1 MLWENLHRF
10 YSLIA
15 VGTLNRG
22 GFCSLIAISK
32 PNRGGFYSLIAV
44 SKPNRG
50 GFYSL
55 IAISKQNT
63 QTISATNQ
71 NIKNMPNIAR
81 LPIAAVGAAGAMI
94 VETGEKTGSTE
105 VTGCKAFVT
114 LKAANEAYKVSL
126 GKQSGSFDTDEV
138 ANADK
143 QRDMAVVGIRLHV
156 HSKTYWPDALVVQSA
171 HRLKAVVDMYAAGIE
186 DEAYNDESTL
196 IHTFLTKLAEPQ
208 WQEDITQTE
217 MQPLID
223 RLINTEQTFEQL
235 QRKRAVT
242 SATESEILAATKQRK
257 ALEKAIRT
265 FMQYADAMNLV
276 NPGTVWYNLII
287 TIRQQLSEIERGH
300 RNGGKPSQ
308 SDIDKG

>member
-1 MLWENLHRF
+1 M
-10 YSLIA
+10 SPI
-15 VGTLNRG
+15 T
-22 GFCSLIAISK
+22 
-32 PNRGGFYSLIAV
+32 
-44 SKPNRG
+44 
-50 GFYSL
+50 
-55 IAISKQNT
+55 
-63 QTISATNQ
+63 
-71 NIKNMPNIAR
+71 R
-81 LPIAAVGAAGAMI
+81 LPIAAVGAAGSMI

-114 LKAANEAYKVSL
+114 LKAANEAYKVSM

-156 HSKTYWPDALVVQSA
+156 HSKTYWPDPLVAQSA
-171 HRLKAVVDMYAAGIE
+171 QRLEAVVNMYAAGIE

-208 WQEDITQTE
+208 WREDITHTE

-223 RLINTEQTFEQL
+223 RLINSQDTFEQV
-235 QRKRAVT
+235 QRKRSVT

-257 ALEKAIRT
+257 VLEKAIRD

-276 NPGTVWYNLII
+276 NPGTVWYNLVI

-300 RNGGKPSQ
+300 RNGGKQSQ